1 MTDEFS
7 VEIAGCITISVLLV
21 IAKFTFFPSLYWWIC
36 LSPIWFPL
44 LCLGIFM
51 VVVLVGFAIKGLIET
66 FMYR

>member
-7 VEIAGCITISVLLV
+7 VAIAGCITVSVLLV
-21 IAKFTFFPSLYWWIC
+21 IAKFTFFSSLYWWIC
-36 LSPIWFPL
+36 LFPIWFPL
-44 LCLGIFM
+44 LFLGIFT